1 MTDALAARGIAEEKT
16 PAVAWPLSLAA
27 SVAAPLLLGLAFP
40 LVNAGLL
47 AFIALVPLFL
57 VWAKSSW
64 KQALWFGWLAGILM
78 FVVLFHW
85 MIHSIGDFVGSWSW
99 LALVLLS
106 MVEGACIALVA
117 VVTAL
122 IGRGQFRAICVVA
135 VPAAWLLGETLR
147 TRGSLGVPFGELGLV
162 AAHLP
167 WLLPI
172 ASYGGVYLLT
182 GMIAL
187 ANGALAGIIGG
198 TPLARRIGAIV
209 LVALAIVIAAGAG
222 ARHRIVFER
231 PTLRVAV
238 AQGNIS
244 QREKWSPSIFERTLA
259 IYSGLTHE
267 AAERGARVVVWPET
281 AVTSYPL
288 QEPSLLARLA
298 SLAARN
304 KVWLMAGTID
314 RPSADG
320 YYNAMLEI
328 TPSGS
333 VGGVY
338 HKKYLVPFAEYL
350 PLNNLLRPLPLFDA
364 ASRFVSGPG
373 PHLLSAAGMA
383 WGTLICYESAFAPY
397 ARATANAG
405 ADAIIV
411 ATDDAWFGGTSGP
424 YQHADVAVIGAVST
438 GRWIVRGADT
448 GISDIIAPDGSIVAS
463 LGLDH
468 QGVVVGDIGRG
479 VVTPYDRFGIAW
491 LLVLALAAVVA
502 GMWRRSQR
510 AVGWRSRRGTW

>member
-1 MTDALAARGIAEEKT
+1 MTDVLAARGIAEERAL
-16 PAVAWPLSLAA
+16 AVSWPVSLAA
-27 SVAAPLLLGLAFP
+27 SLAGPLLLGLAFP

-85 MIHSIGDFVGSWSW
+85 MIHSIGDFIGSWSW

-106 MVEGACIALVA
+106 MVEGFCIALVA
-117 VVTAL
+117 VATSL
-122 IGRGQFRAICVVA
+122 IGHGQFRAMCVVA
-135 VPAAWLLGETLR
+135 APAAWLLGETLR

-182 GMIAL
+182 GIVAL
-187 ANGALAGIIGG
+187 ANGAVAGMIGG
-198 TPLARRIGAIV
+198 TSLARRTGAIA
-209 LVALAIVIAAGAG
+209 LVALAIVIAAGAS
-222 ARHRIVFER
+222 ARHRMVLQPPI
-231 PTLRVAV
+231 LRVAV

-244 QREKWSPSIFERTLA
+244 QREKWSPAIFQHTLA
-259 IYSGLTHE
+259 VYSALTHE
-267 AAERGARVVVWPET
+267 AAARGARVVVWPET

-288 QEPSLLARLA
+288 QEPWLLARLA
-298 SLAARN
+298 SVARHN
-304 KVWLMAGTID
+304 DVWLMAGTID
-314 RPSADG
+314 RPSPDG

-350 PLNNLLRPLPLFDA
+350 PLNTLLRPLPLFDT

-373 PHLLSAAGMA
+373 PHLLSAAGMS

-448 GISDIIAPDGSIVAS
+448 GISDIITPDGSIVAS
-463 LGLDH
+463 LGLDRE
-468 QGVVVGDIGRG
+468 GVVVADIGRG
-479 VVTPYDRFGIAW
+479 VVTPYDRFGVAW
-491 LLVLALAAVVA
+491 LLLLALAAVVT
-502 GMWRRSQR
+502 GMWRRKER
-510 AVGWRSRRGTW
+510 AIGWRSRRGAW